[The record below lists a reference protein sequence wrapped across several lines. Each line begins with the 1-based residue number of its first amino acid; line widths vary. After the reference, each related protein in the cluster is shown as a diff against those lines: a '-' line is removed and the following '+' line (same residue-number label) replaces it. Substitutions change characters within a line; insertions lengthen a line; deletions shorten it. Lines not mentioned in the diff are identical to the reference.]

1 MFVQEGDQG
10 RCAQCRTIMVLER
23 VAPKLGS
30 LPELRTYK
38 CLKCGRVIKCEIDHE
53 TGWTQYAF
61 DLNPD
66 ARVIVEMR
74 PERPGATA
82 EVRHR
87 SRAKGQ

>member
-1 MFVQEGDQG
+1 MFVQEGDQKH
-10 RCAQCRTIMVLER
+10 CAQCRTIMVLER

-38 CLKCGRVIKCEIDHE
+38 CPKCGRVIKCEIDHK

-74 PERPGATA
+74 RERPAAAA

>member
-1 MFVQEGDQG
+1 MFVQEGDQKH
-10 RCAQCRTIMVLER
+10 CAQCGTTMVLER
-23 VAPKLGS
+23 VAPKLES

-61 DLNPD
+61 DLDPD

-74 PERPGATA
+74 RERPSPAA
-82 EVRHR
+82 EGRHR
-87 SRAKGQ
+87 SPVKGQ

>member
-1 MFVQEGDQG
+1 MFVQEGDQKH
-10 RCAQCRTIMVLER
+10 CAQCRTIMVLER
-23 VAPKLGS
+23 VAPKLAS
-30 LPELRTYK
+30 VPELRTYK
-38 CLKCGRVIKCEIDHE
+38 CLKCGHVIKCEIDRE
-53 TGWTQYAF
+53 TGWTQYAI

-74 PERPGATA
+74 REGPGAAA